1 MKASIHI
8 STDMVKVLSY
18 TKAGHSIA
26 VKDYLTY
33 PLPEECVLNGV
44 ILDGTPIVEGL
55 KSLRS
60 SKPELFSDVS
70 LVIDG
75 SFVYTKKLTVP
86 GKLNKLMYDEVIRDE
101 FAEIST
107 DSENLICDHF
117 PLSDNEDGSKEIL
130 ACAVEYAHVQAYLA
144 IFNEADIKL
153 TSVHLGILTVLQFI
167 ESRQDLSAIPFVLNV
182 VDNLVQLSM
191 IFQNGVNVFQSRTR
205 LYGDDRAT
213 LVRSTLDGLSGI
225 VQFNRSQNFTELT
238 NCYYLGLSPSDMDL
252 VALDTS
258 YPDIRFSALPIYNNA
273 SGAEQLPPGAHFAYL
288 NTLVPETK
296 SDMLANIKMLEK
308 AKNRRKPKN
317 RWLPIIAG
325 TAFFLLAVITV
336 LWIMVGTVES
346 SSKKINNHLDKVA
359 SEREQID
366 GLKNDTSRINNL
378 YEAVNSQKEETDSH
392 PQVSR
397 SLLDFITTTGD
408 NKVSINGINFN
419 SESRTLS
426 VACTS
431 GSEYDG
437 AIFVEDLKKNSM
449 IDTVYYTGYST
460 GSDGEYLFTIDVIA
474 TGWREEVSSNDTG
487 S

>member
-18 TKAGHSIA
+18 TKTGNSIS

-33 PLPEECVLNGV
+33 PLPEEAVLNGV
-44 ILDGTPIVEGL
+44 ILDGAPIVEGL
-55 KSLRS
+55 KLLKS
-60 SKPELFSDVS
+60 SKAELFSDVS

-117 PLSDNEDGSKEIL
+117 LLSQNEDGSNEIL
-130 ACAVEYAHVQAYLA
+130 ACAVENAHVQAYLA
-144 IFNEADIKL
+144 IFSEAEIKL
-153 TSVHLGILTVLQFI
+153 TAVHLGILTVLQFV
-167 ESRQDLSAIPFVLNV
+167 ESRQDLSGIPFVLNI

-238 NCYYLGLSPSDMDL
+238 NCYYLGLSNSDMDL

-258 YPDIRFSALPIYNNA
+258 YPDIKFSALPIYNDA

-288 NTLVPETK
+288 NTLVPDAK
-296 SDMLANIKMLEK
+296 SDMLTNIKMLEK
-308 AKNRRKPKN
+308 AKNKRKPKN
-317 RWLPIIAG
+317 RWLPIVAG
-325 TAFFLLAVITV
+325 TLLLIIAVITV
-336 LWIMVGTVES
+336 LWIMVSGVNGEI
-346 SSKKINNHLDKVA
+346 KKIQNHLQNVSA
-359 SEREQID
+359 ERERLD
-366 GLKNDTSRINNL
+366 GLKSNTEHINRLYDAVAERRDETAAKPQISR
-378 YEAVNSQKEETDSH
+378 T
-392 PQVSR
+392 
-397 SLLDFITTTGD
+397 LLDFIVRTGGF
-408 NKVSINGINFN
+408 NVFVNGMNFN
-419 SESRTLS
+419 ADTGVLS
-426 VACTS
+426 VACVS
-431 GSEYDG
+431 GTEYSG
-437 AIFVEDLKKNSM
+437 ALFVEALKRDRM

-460 GSDGEYLFTIDVIA
+460 GSEGEYIFTIDVIA
-474 TGWREEVSSNDTG
+474 YGWREEVSSDG
-487 S
+487 Q